1 MDEVDYPAAHSMDTA
16 FFAVDRDGH
25 VACFESGPSG
35 AVPMTGEV
43 ELGELHEVWRQRRE
57 GVRPYW
63 EALLEQLALLLPHCE
78 ARHELAG
85 HRPPDLFGQPPQHAD
100 PAAMSVVAPIYD
112 RLLQVQRHAPGPG
125 VAHILLFL
133 KSLDPALQAE
143 IAAGRGAELP
153 AVGAVAVQALGLSPD
168 LVRRLHDEG
177 QCLGCYYRYL
187 PSWAAVPGS
196 PIRSAQSSWTLRLDI
211 PSTSAAV
218 PGSPATFGLFWYTPS
233 LDNWMAA
240 PYGRLEVPVRPVH
253 IDQLRPAFHQQFR
266 RLQLDFSFAE
276 RAYVQPVEH
285 WPCTSCE
292 PAFLSSDGRKIGR
305 VRDVAGEQHWYQSY
319 AEFYAYLKDRGESWL
334 RAVEI
339 EPPAGTD

>member
-16 FFAVDRDGH
+16 FFAVDRDGN
-25 VACFESGPSG
+25 VGYFQSGPSG
-35 AVPMTGEV
+35 AVPVTGEV
-43 ELGELHEVWRQRRE
+43 EIGELWGPASQLDEWQRHC
-57 GVRPYW
+57 

-85 HRPPDLFGQPPQHAD
+85 HRPPHLFGQPPQHAN
-100 PAAMSVVAPIYD
+100 PASMSVVAPIFD
-112 RLLQVQRHAPGPG
+112 RFYQVQRHAPG

-133 KSLDPALQAE
+133 KALDPALQAE

-177 QCLGCYYRYL
+177 QCLGCYNRYL
-187 PSWAAVPGS
+187 PPLAVPGP
-196 PIRSAQSSWTLRLDI
+196 PIRVAQSPWTIRLSN
-211 PSTSAAV
+211 PSPLEAML
-218 PGSPATFGLFWYTPS
+218 GSPATFGLFCYTPA
-233 LDNWMAA
+233 LGNWMAA

-253 IDQLRPAFHQQFR
+253 IDQLRPAFRQQFR

-285 WPCTSCE
+285 WPCTSWE

-305 VRDVAGEQHWYQSY
+305 VRDVAGEHWDWSY
-319 AEFYAYLKDRGESWL
+319 AEFYADLTGRGESWL
-334 RAVEI
+334 RAIEI